1 MANRENSTSESPS
14 YQLETSLNDTIE
26 LLSDPV
32 SADQQAQYR
41 MNGLTYVSNNESIVP
56 RDLAGNIILNEGA
69 TNNPLLIIDAV
80 TEQITTKSALKLL
93 DTRFQYYKFPATI
106 RETNAIEDL
115 IVDINFDTDIIYARY
130 KPSENRKIAGG
141 SVNPTF
147 SGILMNEVEEGL
159 PQKNTNGYY
168 ITKAIKNSGA
178 DLRFRININHRYDS
192 STITPRKVA
201 FTIIKQ
207 GPNYPLNRTYLGQ
220 YSRSGYDGRWSY
232 ITPYEVWNT
241 FIDVTISNSEVE
253 IGDYFSIGALSE
265 INDLDNYHTINSE
278 QTYWVITDASK
289 NVDGWNQPI

>member
-106 RETNAIEDL
+106 RETNAVEDL

-147 SGILMNEVEEGL
+147 NPE
-159 PQKNTNGYY
+159 
-168 ITKAIKNSGA
+168 
-178 DLRFRININHRYDS
+178 F
-192 STITPRKVA
+192 
-201 FTIIKQ
+201 
-207 GPNYPLNRTYLGQ
+207 
-220 YSRSGYDGRWSY
+220 
-232 ITPYEVWNT
+232 
-241 FIDVTISNSEVE
+241 
-253 IGDYFSIGALSE
+253 
-265 INDLDNYHTINSE
+265 
-278 QTYWVITDASK
+278 
-289 NVDGWNQPI
+289 